1 MIGAPGASR
10 VALVTGA
17 SGGIGPW
24 IALGLARAGLH
35 VVLAGRDRART
46 EAARSWVAG
55 QVAGAAPELE
65 IADLSSLAEARA
77 LGERVAAR
85 HGALAVLVN
94 NAGVFRHR
102 RALTAE
108 GRETVLAVNHLA
120 PFVLTRALLPALSAA
135 VSEAGG
141 ARVVNVGSS
150 ASDHAGIDP
159 DDLEMARRWDLV
171 RAYARSKL
179 ALMMATFEW
188 AERAP
193 GVGFLVV
200 HPGGV
205 QTGLVRAGGLVQFGW
220 WAMSPFLLTP
230 EQGAATP
237 LHAALTQD
245 MAGVSG
251 RYLKD
256 SRTARPNR
264 RALDAA
270 LRRRV
275 WEATERLAGQDL
287 RR

>member
-1 MIGAPGASR
+1 MTALR

-46 EAARSWVAG
+46 ESVRSWVAG
-55 QVAGAAPELE
+55 QVAASAPELE
-65 IADLSSLAEARA
+65 LADLSSLAEARA

-85 HGALAVLVN
+85 HGALSVLVN

-102 RALTAE
+102 RTLTGE

-120 PFVLTRALLPALSAA
+120 PFVLTRALLPALAA
-135 VSEAGG
+135 AQG

-159 DDLEMARRWDLV
+159 DDLELARRWDLV

-179 ALMMATFEW
+179 ALTMATFEW
-188 AERAP
+188 AERVP
-193 GVGFLVV
+193 RVGFLVV

-205 QTGLVRAGGLVQFGW
+205 RTGLVRAGGIVQFGW

-237 LHAALTQD
+237 LHAALAPG

-256 SRTARPNR
+256 GRVVRPNR

-270 LRRRV
+270 LRRRL
-275 WEATERLAGQDL
+275 WEATERLADGVPV
-287 RR
+287 

>member
-1 MIGAPGASR
+1 MVDVSEEAR

-24 IALGLARAGLH
+24 IALGLAQAGLH

-46 EAARSWVAG
+46 EAA
-55 QVAGAAPELE
+55 PELE
-65 IADLSSLAEARA
+65 LADLSSLAEARA

-102 RALTAE
+102 RALTVE
-108 GRETVLAVNHLA
+108 GHETVLAVNHLA
-120 PFVLTRALLPALSAA
+120 PFVLTRALLPALAA
-135 VSEAGG
+135 GR
-141 ARVVNVGSS
+141 ARVVNVGSL

-159 DDLEMARRWDLV
+159 DDLELSRRWDLV

-188 AERAP
+188 AERVP
-193 GVGFLVV
+193 GTAFLVV

-205 QTGLVRAGGLVQFGW
+205 RTGLVRAGGLVQFGW

-237 LHAALTQD
+237 LHATLSGTLS
-245 MAGVSG
+245 GVSG

-256 SRTARPNR
+256 SRIARPNR

-275 WEATERLAGQDL
+275 WEATERLAG
-287 RR
+287 

>member
-1 MIGAPGASR
+1 M
-10 VALVTGA
+10 ALVTGA

-24 IALGLARAGLH
+24 IALGLARSGLH

-55 QVAGAAPELE
+55 QVAASAPELE
-65 IADLSSLAEARA
+65 LADLSSLAEARA

-85 HGALAVLVN
+85 HGRLSVLVN

-102 RALTAE
+102 RTLTAE
-108 GRETVLAVNHLA
+108 GREAVLAVNHLA
-120 PFVLTRALLPALSAA
+120 PFVLTRALLPALSAGA
-135 VSEAGG
+135 GEAGG
-141 ARVVNVGSS
+141 ETGGEAGRARVVNVGSL

-159 DDLEMARRWDLV
+159 DDLELARRWDLV

-205 QTGLVRAGGLVQFGW
+205 RTGLVRAGGLVQFGW

-230 EQGAATP
+230 ERGAATP
-237 LHAALTQD
+237 LHAALAQD

-256 SRTARPNR
+256 SRVARPNR

-275 WEATERLAGQDL
+275 WEATERLAG
-287 RR
+287 

>member
-1 MIGAPGASR
+1 M
-10 VALVTGA
+10 ALVTGA

-65 IADLSSLAEARA
+65 VADLSSLAEARA

-102 RALTAE
+102 LTLTAE
-108 GRETVLAVNHLA
+108 GHETVLAVNHLA
-120 PFVLTRALLPALSAA
+120 PFVLTRALLPALVAD
-135 VSEAGG
+135 ER

-193 GVGFLVV
+193 GVGFLVA

-205 QTGLVRAGGLVQFGW
+205 RTGLVRAGGLVQFGW

-237 LHAALTQD
+237 LHAALAQD

-256 SRTARPNR
+256 SRIARPNR
-264 RALDAA
+264 RALDAV

-275 WEATERLAGQDL
+275 WEATERLAGQEP